1 MNELLHTINAIDW
14 TLFGL
19 LVICYACKNTW
30 RQRYYNATSYRRQQL
45 TYPSVN
51 ISSILTEPQL
61 TEVEKILK
69 KSLNGEDCLLHLKQY
84 FLSIKEQLKVKG
96 VLDEY
101 LAWVVFANWK
111 KMEEL

>member
-1 MNELLHTINAIDW
+1 M
-14 TLFGL
+14 
-19 LVICYACKNTW
+19 
-30 RQRYYNATSYRRQQL
+30 
-45 TYPSVN
+45 TYPSV
-51 ISSILTEPQL
+51 SLDSILTEPQQ
-61 TEVEKILK
+61 TEVKKILK